1 MFHMKHTE
9 FHSIISN
16 HVSCETISGNINI
29 PAATVSTKYFSF
41 VINNFE
47 IPFFTPD
54 IILKLI
60 SLKMFLE
67 SKKYSN
73 NDLYNLHYPI
83 ISLC

>member
-1 MFHMKHTE
+1 MKHASVYFT
-9 FHSIISN
+9 ILSN
-16 HVSCETISGNINI
+16 VSCETIFENINI

-60 SLKMFLE
+60 SLKRFLE

-73 NDLYNLHYPI
+73 NDLYNLHFPI
-83 ISLC
+83 ISHY